1 MRRPWAIVALPLLLL
16 NIGPAFAEPYLA
28 VAKGLQCSSC
38 HSNPAGGG
46 KRNVYGNVFSQ
57 SELPVRRIGSD
68 DDDYWTGEISRWLSI
83 GGDLR
88 ADYTYVDTP
97 NVESS
102 SEFGIRARLYLE
114 AHLIPGRLSVYV
126 DQQVAPSASINRE
139 AYVRLNSANG
149 KYFMFAGQFYLPY
162 GLRIQDDTAFVRL
175 ATGINFTNPDRG
187 ILVGYESANWTTIAS
202 LTNGSGGGQEVDS
215 GKQFSVVSSFVR
227 ARWRVGVSANINDA
241 DAGDREMFGLFAAVK
256 TGPVVWLA
264 EVDRITDD
272 LSPDVSLDALAG
284 LVEANWMFR
293 QGHNLKLSYDV
304 LDPNDSVN
312 GDRQVRYSLLWE
324 YSPMQFLQAR
334 FGLRSYDGVPAVD
347 VQNRDTLFAELHG
360 YF

>member
-1 MRRPWAIVALPLLLL
+1 
-16 NIGPAFAEPYLA
+16 
-28 VAKGLQCSSC
+28 
-38 HSNPAGGG
+38 
-46 KRNVYGNVFSQ
+46 
-57 SELPVRRIGSD
+57 
-68 DDDYWTGEISRWLSI
+68 
-83 GGDLR
+83 
-88 ADYTYVDTP
+88 
-97 NVESS
+97 
-102 SEFGIRARLYLE
+102 LYLE

-162 GLRIQDDTAFVRL
+162 GLRLQDDTAFVRL

-187 ILVGYESANWTTIAS
+187 ILVGFESANWTTIAS
-202 LTNGSGGGQEVDS
+202 LTNGSGGGAEIDS
-215 GKQFSVVSSFVR
+215 GKQLSVVSSFVR
-227 ARWRVGVSANINDA
+227 ARWRIGVSANMNNA
-241 DAGDREMFGLFAAVK
+241 DAGDREMYGLFATAN

-264 EVDRITDD
+264 EVDQITDD
-272 LSPDVSLDALAG
+272 LSPGVSQDALAG

-312 GDRQVRYSLLWE
+312 GDRQVRYSLIWE